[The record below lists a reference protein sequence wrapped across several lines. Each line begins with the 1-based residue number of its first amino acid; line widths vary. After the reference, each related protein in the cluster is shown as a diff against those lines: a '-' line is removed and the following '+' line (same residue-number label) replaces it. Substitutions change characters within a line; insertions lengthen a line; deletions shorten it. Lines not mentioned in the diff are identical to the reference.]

1 MLDKVDLE
9 SNELG
14 RGFKSQAV
22 INYCADHGRGCG
34 CAAENTFLHI
44 RCDRCNNKYAFQ

>member
-1 MLDKVDLE
+1 MFDKVDLE

-22 INYCADHGRGCG
+22 IIVQTTGAGVVVQMKTHFS
-34 CAAENTFLHI
+34 T
-44 RCDRCNNKYAFQ
+44 